1 MKNIIIKIIRKIFNL
16 FKEKE
21 MYPIPKVINRD
32 KLLEGKVALIT
43 GGSGG
48 IGFAIAKSF
57 VESGCKVIITGTNE
71 EKLNDN
77 CKKLGEETIAKY
89 IVWNVLEIK
98 SIPNKLQEALEKFEE
113 KELIF

>member
-1 MKNIIIKIIRKIFNL
+1 MKKKIKNIIRGVLKL

-21 MYPIPKVINRD
+21 MYPIPKVMNRD
-32 KLLEGKVALIT
+32 KILEGKVALIT

-71 EKLNDN
+71 EKLREN
-77 CKKLGEETIAKY
+77 CKKLGGG
-89 IVWNVLEIK
+89 
-98 SIPNKLQEALEKFEE
+98 
-113 KELIF
+113 